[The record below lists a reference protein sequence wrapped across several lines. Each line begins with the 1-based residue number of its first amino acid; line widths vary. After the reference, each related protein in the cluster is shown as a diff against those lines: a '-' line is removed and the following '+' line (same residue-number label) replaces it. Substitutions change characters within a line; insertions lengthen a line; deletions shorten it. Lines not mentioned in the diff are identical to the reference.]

1 MKKKLLCPRNE
12 VCVFFLTDY
21 ISFLVSPT
29 CRRLGPLSPAV
40 SDDCIWAFTHL
51 HLPLF
56 LLFIFF
62 FFLKQSVAL
71 QPGWPGTHATH
82 PSLGFFVLLLPK
94 LPCAGIDYRD
104 ILGFIFVF
112 NYYDVFKKVLQFLQI
127 PYQITQEEPDV
138 QRDLKSCSG
147 SYSQL
152 WQYPEYSVGFADVW
166 TTENRFSFYSILSL
180 SDLIKWE
187 L

>member
-29 CRRLGPLSPAV
+29 YRRLAPLSHAV
-40 SDDCIWAFTHL
+40 SDDWVWAFTHL

-62 FFLKQSVAL
+62 FFLKLSVAL
-71 QPGWPGTHATH
+71 QPGWPGTHDVTH
-82 PSLGFFVLLLPK
+82 PGLRFFVLLLPK

-112 NYYDVFKKVLQFLQI
+112 NYYDVFLKSPPVFTDTISDYTRRAGCPERFKVLLGVIQPAVAVPRIFCWI
-127 PYQITQEEPDV
+127 CRCMDP
-138 QRDLKSCSG
+138 
-147 SYSQL
+147 
-152 WQYPEYSVGFADVW
+152 
-166 TTENRFSFYSILSL
+166 
-180 SDLIKWE
+180 
-187 L
+187 